1 MPDMDDFHEF
11 MIISG
16 GSGDPNGGGGSSG
29 GGGGGCGCLI
39 AVVVGVSL
47 IGGILGAIFN

>member
-1 MPDMDDFHEF
+1 MPDMDDFYAFHSTIGE
-11 MIISG
+11 SGRGDG
-16 GSGDPNGGGGSSG
+16 GSSGSG